1 MKSLFISLTVALFAT
16 AVFSQQNITINLRVF
31 PAKSI
36 AGVVQLSLIND
47 QNQTEYAFN
56 VTEARDICT
65 NIGFSFATK
74 DQVNEA
80 LNRGLETCRFGWID
94 EHYAVIPRI
103 KALKNCGQNQVGL
116 LPWRAALDK
125 KFDVFC
131 FIQSEYTE
139 QDPISPTPSLLIVN
153 LSLTPDLSV
162 LESLDVSQFARLASN
177 EQSSGK
183 RKVVLIS
190 SVCVVLLV
198 AIAVF
203 AYMKVK
209 RQSQRADVI
218 QECGDVIEI
227 AS

>member
-1 MKSLFISLTVALFAT
+1 MKSLFLSLTVALFAT

-47 QNQTEYAFN
+47 QNETEYAFN

-65 NIGFSFATK
+65 NLGFSFATK

-103 KALKNCGQNQVGL
+103 KALKNCGQNKVGL

-131 FIQSEYTE
+131 FIQSEYTD
-139 QDPISPTPSLLIVN
+139 QDPINATPSVFNID
-153 LSLTPDLSV
+153 LSLTSDLSV
-162 LESLDVSQFARLASN
+162 LESLDVSQLARLASN

-183 RKVVLIS
+183 GKVVLIS

-203 AYMKVK
+203 AYMKV
-209 RQSQRADVI
+209 
-218 QECGDVIEI
+218 
-227 AS
+227 